1 MLGVG
6 GALGAVPLSSIGNI
20 VFETKALSR
29 FADLDFSPLPADFN
43 SWMDTESM
51 IQFHLRAIDKQLTQ
65 VRAIDKQLTQ
75 VCSNTQGRDTSGSTR
90 ISDSAPSPL
99 VLITL
104 HPPPCPPQVYRVMAI
119 ATMLNRTLVSG

>member
-65 VRAIDKQLTQ
+65 V
-75 VCSNTQGRDTSGSTR
+75 CSNPQGKVGMLQGAL
-90 ISDSAPSPL
+90 IS
-99 VLITL
+99 VTL
-104 HPPPCPPQVYRVMAI
+104 HPHHSY
-119 ATMLNRTLVSG
+119 